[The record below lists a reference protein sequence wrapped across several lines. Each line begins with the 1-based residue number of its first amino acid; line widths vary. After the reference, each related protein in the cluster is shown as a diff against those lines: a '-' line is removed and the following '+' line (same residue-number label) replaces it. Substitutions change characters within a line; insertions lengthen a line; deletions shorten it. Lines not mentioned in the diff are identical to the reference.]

1 MTTTSTFFEDR
12 GCAIVTD
19 EHIEALGERV
29 GAFLRAAM
37 PGEAKA
43 KMIAR
48 RYAVSLSTAEKWL
61 AGSPPG
67 VKWLAMLIN
76 DLGAPFVRHVFEP
89 LLGEASLSQRADRLV
104 ADMELLR
111 KDLAHVDEATRRTLD
126 LARAGDSVDGA
137 GAGQRGLS
145 AGAARGSDGGA
156 RDQAAPARPGGR
168 LSGAARGLG
177 VWLAGLALGLA
188 LADGG
193 GWLPV
198 PDDQAAQPIMQ
209 RAPRGGQHGRSLRL
223 RQGREFDM

>member
-1 MTTTSTFFEDR
+1 MTTTSMIFEDR

-19 EHIEALGERV
+19 EDIEALGERV

-37 PGEAKA
+37 PGDAKA
-43 KMIAR
+43 KVIAR
-48 RYAVSLSTAEKWL
+48 RYAVSISTAEKWL

-111 KDLAHVDEATRRTLD
+111 KDLAHVDAATQRTLD

-145 AGAARGSDGGA
+145 PVAA
-156 RDQAAPARPGGR
+156 
-168 LSGAARGLG
+168 SG
-177 VWLAGLALGLA
+177 
-188 LADGG
+188 
-193 GWLPV
+193 
-198 PDDQAAQPIMQ
+198 
-209 RAPRGGQHGRSLRL
+209 
-223 RQGREFDM
+223 